1 MGTSQ
6 QKDLKA
12 SKGAADSALSQGYTG
27 AMGDYKTA
35 QGMYDPYVKQGQ
47 QANSM
52 YGNALG
58 LNGVDAQKSFGA
70 NYAAADQFRE
80 QNADFANN
88 ALMRQYN
95 AKGMGNSGTAAL
107 ATQRASLERGSQ
119 DYNNYLNRLQGQ
131 GQQGFQATG
140 AQAGLQQGMG
150 DMTYGYGQQ
159 RAGNEINYGNALA
172 QSRSTGINNLM
183 GLAGLGLKGYGA
195 YQGMPSAGGS
205 GGSSPFKG
213 GNGLSW

>member
-12 SKGAADSALSQGYTG
+12 SKAAADSALSQGYTG

-70 NYAAADQFRE
+70 NYAAADPFRE

-172 QSRSTGINNLM
+172 QSRSTGINNIL
-183 GLAGLGLKGYGA
+183 GVAGVAAKAAGA
-195 YQGMPSAGGS
+195 YYGMRSYGG
-205 GGSSPFKG
+205 K
-213 GNGLSW
+213 

>member
-12 SKGAADSALSQGYTG
+12 SKAAADSALSQGYTG

-172 QSRSTGINNLM
+172 QSRSTGINNIL
-183 GLAGLGLKGYGA
+183 GVAGVAAKAAGA
-195 YQGMPSAGGS
+195 YYGMPSYGG
-205 GGSSPFKG
+205 K
-213 GNGLSW
+213 

>member
-1 MGTSQ
+1 MGSSQ

-12 SKGAADSALSQGYTG
+12 SKAAADAALSQGYSG

-35 QGMYDPYVKQGQ
+35 QGMYDPYRQQGQ
-47 QANSM
+47 QASNM

-58 LNGVDAQKSFGA
+58 MNGLQAQKDFGS
-70 NYAAADQFRE
+70 NYAASDPFRE

-95 AKGMGNSGTAAL
+95 ARGMGNSGTSAL
-107 ATQRASLERGSQ
+107 ATQRASLERGST

-131 GQQGFQATG
+131 SQQGFQATG
-140 AQAGLQQGMG
+140 QQAQLQQGMG

-183 GLAGLGLKGYGA
+183 GLGGLAIKAAGAA
-195 YQGMPSAGGS
+195 YGMPTMG
-205 GGSSPFKG
+205 K
-213 GNGLSW
+213 